1 MTLGN
6 LCINTCNS
14 SNVALCLSGRRRNVN
29 DLIISCFNT
38 GIDAYKYFAHL
49 MKKALTS
56 FKNIWYSELPMMSL
70 SLAYCLVI
78 APINIMLK
86 SFKTWES
93 SRLMLCTSSD
103 CEITSDRINLESN
116 DRCKRKVEWYNIWIN
131 GSSALRK
138 VLKLSYIGITDW
150 TDMVYSLLTG
160 CFIPFTSLF
169 SLLGFSSGS
178 FSVGS
183 SSKSKL
189 D

>member
-1 MTLGN
+1 MTLEN

-14 SNVALCLSGRRRNVN
+14 SNVDWCLSGRRRNVN

-38 GIDAYKYFAHL
+38 GIDVYKYFAHL

-70 SLAYCLVI
+70 SLAYWLVI
-78 APINIMLK
+78 TPINIMLK
-86 SFKTWES
+86 SLETWGS

-103 CEITSDRINLESN
+103 CQITSDRINLETN
-116 DRCKRKVEWYNIWIN
+116 ERYKRKVEWYNIWIN

-138 VLKLSYIGITDW
+138 LLKLSKIGITDW
-150 TDMVYSLLTG
+150 TNMVYSFLTG
-160 CFIPFTSLF
+160 CLIAFTNFF

-178 FSVGS
+178 FSVG
-183 SSKSKL
+183 
-189 D
+189 